1 MRDFVLLT
9 ILVGIIL
16 CSRIEHE
23 NHLLSFPDFWRGK
36 KNGNQNRNK
45 NGNKMYFG
53 SGGNEF
59 YGKSRVS
66 FEVCFF
72 SLVSENFIHEQ

>member
-1 MRDFVLLT
+1 MK
-9 ILVGIIL
+9 IIFCHFL
-16 CSRIEHE
+16 ISGG
-23 NHLLSFPDFWRGK
+23 GK
-36 KNGNQNRNK
+36 KNGNQNGNK
-45 NGNKMYFG
+45 NGNKMCFG
-53 SGGNEF
+53 SVRNEF